1 MLLPVFEI
9 GDFPSRKGIT
19 SIRRCGQLSDH
30 VTAVVI
36 HTGHCCCRTANGL
49 IRLHDRCL
57 AAFRLIQRDSQCLL
71 ELCLNSKAAFGC
83 GNGQRICLGLFF
95 SQRYIGTRDFPACEC
110 AGLCRLKLQFRAG
123 HGLDHIAIGIFAAV
137 DRYLTGAFNADS
149 ALAGVIQHDLRLL
162 YFAVDIRDGEGDLLP
177 RVGAVRFEG
186 DVLII
191 GTVAVA
197 HFHIRGKAQ
206 RRSLGIAAGCK
217 FPYGHI

>member
-1 MLLPVFEI
+1 MDSNIVT
-9 GDFPSRKGIT
+9 IT
-19 SIRRCGQLSDH
+19 C
-30 VTAVVI
+30 
-36 HTGHCCCRTANGL
+36 
-49 IRLHDRCL
+49 
-57 AAFRLIQRDSQCLL
+57 L
-71 ELCLNSKAAFGC
+71 ELCLNGKAAFRC
-83 GNGQRICLGLFF
+83 GNGQRIRLGLLL

-110 AGLCRLKLQFRAG
+110 TGLCRLKFQFRAG

-137 DRYLTGAFNADS
+137 DRYLTGAFNTDS

-162 YFAVDIRDGEGDLLP
+162 YIAVDIRDGEGDLLP

-191 GTVAVA
+191 GTAAVA